1 MPTISVAVVDSRLSI
16 ESVYPKKAPVSGKYN
31 FTLNLGGTFGSNID
45 KLHCVMR
52 NLDTKEIEAR
62 GRTIWINPKTIV
74 CEFNMDL
81 RLDGRY
87 QVALSPNGEQIISPE
102 SKDSIELYHVPII

>member
-45 KLHCVMR
+45 NLQCVMK
-52 NLDTKEIEAR
+52 N
-62 GRTIWINPKTIV
+62 
-74 CEFNMDL
+74 
-81 RLDGRY
+81 
-87 QVALSPNGEQIISPE
+87 
-102 SKDSIELYHVPII
+102 

>member
-31 FTLNLGGTFGSNID
+31 FTLNLAGTFGSNID
-45 KLHCVMR
+45 KIQCVMR
-52 NLDTKEIEAR
+52 NLDTKEIETR
-62 GRTIWINPKTIV
+62 GRTIWINPKTIG

-81 RLDGRY
+81 RLNGNY
-87 QVALSPNGEQIISPE
+87 QVGLSPNGVQIISPE
-102 SKDSIELYHVPII
+102 SKDLIELYHVPII